1 VSAPALTESGFAAW
15 LERYKA
21 AWEAGDPD
29 AAAAL
34 FAADADYAETPFAEP
49 LRGRDAIRAYW
60 REGAGQAQ
68 RDIRFGYTVEAV
80 AGAVGLCRWHC
91 TLTRVGS
98 GERVSSTASS
108 VAPST
113 PPASAFVSRNGGT
126 AARFERGQPRHGVN
140 TFRQAKW
147 PPQGR
152 RR

>member
-34 FAADADYAETPFAEP
+34 FAAGADYAETPFAEP

-91 TLTRVGS
+91 TFTRVGS
-98 GERVSSTASS
+98 GERVELDGIFRCT
-108 VAPST
+108 
-113 PPASAFVSRNGGT
+113 FD
-126 AARFERGQPRHGVN
+126 AAGLCLRFEEWWH
-140 TFRQAKW
+140 
-147 PPQGR
+147 R
-152 RR
+152 RTL